1 MATVR
6 EFLEVLF
13 PPDLGGSFIETR
25 LIKPG
30 CSVPAFH
37 ESIDQLVDALP
48 RSLEEQGG
56 CNVYFGVCLR
66 SRREG
71 TKDAIHTVRCLFVD
85 LDAKDLS
92 GGKAEALKRLQDFVL
107 LPSIIVDSGHGY
119 HAYWLFKE
127 AEDIAIADD
136 IQKIESYLKALATAL
151 GADLHAAELARIL
164 RVPDTF
170 NVKDPVAPL
179 PATVVHFEP
188 ERQYNLSDFEFLAFA
203 EPVKQTPKA
212 NTTGWIA
219 KAITGLHEGNRNA
232 TFAKIVGRLHRDGWQ
247 PKDILALLIPHAKTT
262 GFSEHEL
269 EQEVMGLCRRYQ
281 QPERSGDGSEPASE
295 GKGSKAVQL
304 LAFVEA
310 ERVTFFHD
318 QFDEPHAV
326 LPEIQG
332 QVFKVRSRAFRRW
345 LAHAAWQK
353 TGQVPSQETVQT
365 ALQVLEGKARFAG
378 PRIELQVRVASHEG
392 ALYYDLG
399 DGRAVRVT
407 PDGWTIAQPAPIVF
421 RRIAHQKP
429 QVTPVAGGDLRLFLA
444 LVNLRGGEQ
453 DQGRQLLLLV
463 WLVIA
468 LVPGFPHPPLV
479 AHGPQGAAKS
489 SLFKMIKELLDPS
502 AIQTLSPAENLR
514 EFVLQAAHHWFI
526 PIDNLSSLPEW
537 LSDALSRACTGDGF
551 SKRELYTDTDEV
563 ILAFRRIIGL
573 NGINLV
579 VDKPDLLDRSIL
591 LGLERIP
598 EDRRMGEAELW
609 DQFNQAKPL
618 LLGAMFDALAKALRI
633 EPGVKLPL
641 LPRMADFARWGVA
654 VAQALGYTAE
664 EFLSAYRLAIAAQH
678 QEAISA
684 SLVAQAVLTFMEQE
698 RWEGTPSELLAVL
711 NGAAE
716 HLHIDTRSK
725 HWPKD
730 PNWVWRRLREVQTN
744 LEAVGLRIERSEKAD
759 RRITIRKEPES
770 AVEAGEP
777 EDDAPLPQ
785 QPQQNPE
792 QTGGGAHDHGEASG
806 SEPTERGKVHGAE
819 DRGG

>member
-6 EFLEVLF
+6 EFLEALF
-13 PPDLGGSFIETR
+13 PSDLDGAFIETR

-30 CSVPAFH
+30 CSIPSFH
-37 ESIDQLVDALP
+37 DSVDQFVSALP
-48 RSLEEQGG
+48 QNLAEQNG
-56 CNVYFGVCLR
+56 CNIYFGVHLR

-92 GGKAEALKRLQDFVL
+92 GGKAEALKRLREFAL
-107 LPSIIVDSGHGY
+107 LPSIIVDSGHGH

-127 AEDIAIADD
+127 PEQITHADD
-136 IQKIESYLKALATAL
+136 VQKIESYLKALATAL
-151 GADLHAAELARIL
+151 GADLHAAELARVL
-164 RVPDTF
+164 RMPGTF
-170 NVKDPVAPL
+170 NVKDPAAPL
-179 PATVVHFEP
+179 LATIIHFEP

-203 EPVKQTPKA
+203 DLAKTTTPKA
-212 NTTGWIA
+212 NPPGWIA
-219 KAITGLHEGNRNA
+219 KALGGLHEGNRNA

-247 PKDILALLIPHAKTT
+247 PKDILALLLPHANAT

-269 EQEVMGLCRRYQ
+269 EQEVTGLCRRYEQ
-281 QPERSGDGSEPASE
+281 GDGSEPGSE

-310 ERVTFFHD
+310 EGVTFFHD

-326 LPEIQG
+326 LPENQG
-332 QVFKVRSRAFRRW
+332 QVLKVRSKPFRRW
-345 LAHAAWQK
+345 LAYAAWQK
-353 TGQVPSQETVQT
+353 TAQVPSQETVQT
-365 ALQVLEGKARFAG
+365 VLQVLEGKARFAG

-407 PDGWTIAQPAPIVF
+407 PEGWTIAQPAPIVF

-429 QVTPVAGGDLRLFLA
+429 QVTPVAGGDLRLFLT

-453 DQGRQLLLLV
+453 DQGRRLLLLV

-489 SLFKMIKELLDPS
+489 SLFKMVKELLDPS
-502 AIQTLSPAENLR
+502 AIQTLSPADNLR

-526 PIDNLSSLPEW
+526 PIDNLSTLPEW

-591 LGLERIP
+591 LGLDRIS
-598 EDRRMGEAELW
+598 EDQRMEEADLW
-609 DQFNQAKPL
+609 NRFNQAKPL

-633 EPGVKLPL
+633 VPDVKLSL

-684 SLVAQAVLTFMEQE
+684 SLVAQAVLTLMDQE
-698 RWEGTPSELLAVL
+698 RWEGTPSELLAAL
-711 NGAAE
+711 NGAAS
-716 HLHIDTRSK
+716 HLHIDIHSK
-725 HWPKD
+725 GWPKD

-759 RRITIRKEPES
+759 RRITIRKVGES